1 MASSLRVGLCDRA
14 LPRTGYTVVSSV
26 LRRVCNVRSRDSFGN
41 FRFFFLEG
49 RSNDSRKEAPRTRL
63 SVLFCF
69 LVRSRY
75 FVAPSSARFVPSS
88 VWGRRCCSWQK
99 TNLRARGAPYKDYV
113 LSKEN
118 NGRVFSFRVF
128 FSFSP
133 VIVWSDLD
141 ALLPQ
146 VLRALRRTNDYD
158 VSFRKVAHVL
168 TPRPM
173 TWLRAVSASASFT
186 MSQFFLFV
194 FFLGTVAKCGGDASE
209 TLDHHSDYSG
219 NLTQAS

>member
-128 FSFSP
+128 FLFPPSLFGRTWTLYCPKFSAP
-133 VIVWSDLD
+133 SGGQMIMTFPSERSHTCS
-141 ALLPQ
+141 LLVP
-146 VLRALRRTNDYD
+146 
-158 VSFRKVAHVL
+158 
-168 TPRPM
+168 
-173 TWLRAVSASASFT
+173 
-186 MSQFFLFV
+186 
-194 FFLGTVAKCGGDASE
+194 
-209 TLDHHSDYSG
+209 
-219 NLTQAS
+219 